1 MFYVIIMGHRVCE
14 QEKKVCIKHK
24 YHNKTVP
31 MLYFVWFSP
40 QPFLEISSLGWER
53 DFEYY

>member
-31 MLYFVWFSP
+31 MLYIFRMVLTTAVS
-40 QPFLEISSLGWER
+40 
-53 DFEYY
+53 